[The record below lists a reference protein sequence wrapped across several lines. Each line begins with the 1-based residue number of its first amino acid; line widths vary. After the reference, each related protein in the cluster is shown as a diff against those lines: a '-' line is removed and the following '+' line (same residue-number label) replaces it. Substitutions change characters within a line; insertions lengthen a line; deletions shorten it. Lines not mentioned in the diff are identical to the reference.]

1 MSVVA
6 KITVQG
12 DTSFVEVSNVRD
24 DGAFLNDSQVSV
36 NGLVVSRQELQNALS
51 AIAVATEGE
60 QDW

>member
-12 DTSFVEVSNVRD
+12 DVSAVEVSNVRD
-24 DGAFLNDSQVSV
+24 DGVFLNDTLVSV

-60 QDW
+60 QNW